1 MPHNAC
7 QKGVIF
13 NHGTLVDIVSRQ
25 QEDNMEKSMRL
36 YWKSNLRYMVIL
48 LTIWALVSYVF
59 GILLVNELNAFHL
72 GGFPLG
78 FWFAQQGSI
87 YVFVILILAYFLLM
101 DRLDKKFDV
110 HE

>member
-1 MPHNAC
+1 MFQEESSIIPQRNSK
-7 QKGVIF
+7 QGG
-13 NHGTLVDIVSRQ
+13 NHM
-25 QEDNMEKSMRL
+25 NNSMQH
-36 YWKSNLRYMVIL
+36 YWKTNKGYMVIL
-48 LTIWALVSYVF
+48 LAIWALVSYVF
-59 GILLVNELNAFHL
+59 GIFFVEELNAFHL

-87 YVFVILILAYFLLM
+87 YVFVLIILAYFLLM